1 MLKNWTFLYSVTKN
15 LQKFKSNHN
24 PSIELLKS
32 VINSFT
38 SQTVLWNFCVC
49 VCVCVFSCQWVHTEG
64 HRWLNLHWA
73 EETIC
78 QDPLSWLTSLHIRAE
93 KSGRRGGKEDGSD
106 REWRWE
112 KVKREEERQARREI
126 QEREGWGTRE
136 DTLLMPRR
144 LWAGRLTL
152 TFIPQSSSSR
162 SFPRTHPTAHRPGE
176 VYEHDW
182 GSLPTM
188 KFLETALFIR
198 WKHIHQSPR
207 RASERA
213 VIRALPPKTFHS
225 FVCLFFPDRGS
236 SVDLDGP
243 SLAQRAI
250 TSNKTSFKMY
260 ISQVMGEGRIL
271 GCSNSQRLKKGIKHV
286 ALAVFGE
293 FNKYICPSA
302 LVFPPPSSQ
311 DVHGEWAAWIRVSVH

>member
-38 SQTVLWNFCVC
+38 SQTVLWNFCVLC
-49 VCVCVFSCQWVHTEG
+49 VCLCVFMSWVHTEG

-78 QDPLSWLTSLHIRAE
+78 QDPLPWLTSLHIRAE
-93 KSGRRGGKEDGSD
+93 KSGRRERKKKMEVTENEMRKGWKREGYKQERDSGEGRGEGRGRTRCWCPGDSDGSSHTHIYPSEFLIQILSQD
-106 REWRWE
+106 TAHSSPPGRSLW
-112 KVKREEERQARREI
+112 ARRRPPDYEV
-126 QEREGWGTRE
+126 
-136 DTLLMPRR
+136 PRNSP
-144 LWAGRLTL
+144 LYQVKTHSSK
-152 TFIPQSSSSR
+152 PSSSVWTS
-162 SFPRTHPTAHRPGE
+162 SYPSVATK
-176 VYEHDW
+176 DL
-182 GSLPTM
+182 SL
-188 KFLETALFIR
+188 
-198 WKHIHQSPR
+198 
-207 RASERA
+207 
-213 VIRALPPKTFHS
+213 
-225 FVCLFFPDRGS
+225 VCLLFFPDRGS

-293 FNKYICPSA
+293 FNKYLCPSA